1 MVYKYPY
8 KKYNYSAFVGNLGTI
23 QCREVS
29 SKEFSNKS
37 IEFDEIKVI
46 DHSLIRKP
54 GNVSYDNITLKSV
67 EIQGKALYEWLT
79 AVQTSAANR
88 VHIRIVHVGDD
99 QNCLAS
105 WMLLRAYPIKVTLY
119 NFENSTDR
127 PALESV
133 VLGCEGLFREY

>member
-1 MVYKYPY
+1 M
-8 KKYNYSAFVGNLGTI
+8 
-23 QCREVS
+23 S

-67 EIQGKALYEWLT
+67 EIEGKELYEWLT

-105 WMLLRAYPIKVTLY
+105 WMLMRTYSIKVTLY
-119 NFENSTDR
+119 NLRILQIDLPWNLLYLAVKGFLENIKYIT
-127 PALESV
+127 PKYY
-133 VLGCEGLFREY
+133 LFQIKSNRYS